1 MSIDELNKFFQ
12 SENRRKEDLEN
23 FALRLKEKEIIDQ
36 LNTLKIKKQKVSEIK
51 NQQEKELAELMNQF
65 AQKKDIE
72 LKAKLEIDEIKK
84 QMRMIQKV
92 KLKAIDG
99 DK

>member
-1 MSIDELNKFFQ
+1 MSLDELNKFFQ

-36 LNTLKIKKQKVSEIK
+36 LNTLKIKRQKVSEIK

>member
-1 MSIDELNKFFQ
+1 
-12 SENRRKEDLEN
+12 
-23 FALRLKEKEIIDQ
+23 
-36 LNTLKIKKQKVSEIK
+36 
-51 NQQEKELAELMNQF
+51 MNQF

>member
-1 MSIDELNKFFQ
+1 MSLDELNKFFQ

-36 LNTLKIKKQKVSEIK
+36 LNTLKIKKQKVSELK
-51 NQQEKELAELMNQF
+51 NYQEKELAELMNQF

>member
-1 MSIDELNKFFQ
+1 MSLDELNKFFQ